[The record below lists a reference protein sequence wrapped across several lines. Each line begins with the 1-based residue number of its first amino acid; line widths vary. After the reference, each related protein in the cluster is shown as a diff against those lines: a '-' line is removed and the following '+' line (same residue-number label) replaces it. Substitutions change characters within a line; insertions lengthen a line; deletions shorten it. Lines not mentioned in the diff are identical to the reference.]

1 MAEFLRRKELS
12 LDTNIV
18 LDLADEKDF
27 AHEFRELFRSR
38 HYTLLLP
45 PTALH
50 ELSTIEFEGET
61 ERERKLARTGLT
73 QLRTWGVQM
82 DAPLN
87 AIECNPPLRFSPCLR
102 TDQPAGS
109 EPCNT
114 GC

>member
-12 LDTNIV
+12 LDTNLV
-18 LDLADEKDF
+18 LDLAEEKNF
-27 AHEFRELFRSR
+27 AHEFRELFQSR

-73 QLRTWGVQM
+73 HLRTWEIQAFDLDSIAEAVSRRFVQS
-82 DAPLN
+82 L
-87 AIECNPPLRFSPCLR
+87 LRRRLIPEEEF
-102 TDQPAGS
+102 
-109 EPCNT
+109 N
-114 GC
+114 